1 LSVVIDC
8 KLLTFQ
14 SNLCL
19 PIPLVHLNH
28 TCHDTSICSS
38 LKWFLLLFFS
48 FILPESVIPSD
59 WLKIN
64 KLFTETVMILKEI
77 ASDSI
82 FCCKQS
88 LALNE
93 ICFVRSM
100 FVLFY
105 VFFWSLC
112 CLFFLDLR
120 FLITPLVSSN
130 SSYFHNLLHT
140 KFSTLFFLIQ

>member
-1 LSVVIDC
+1 MSVVIDC

-38 LKWFLLLFFS
+38 LKWFLLLFF

-59 WLKIN
+59 WLKIS

-93 ICFVRSM
+93 ICFVGRCLSFFM
-100 FVLFY
+100 FSFGHC
-105 VFFWSLC
+105 VFCSSSIYGFWLPLWYLQTLLIFTIYCTQNSQLY
-112 CLFFLDLR
+112 FF
-120 FLITPLVSSN
+120 
-130 SSYFHNLLHT
+130 
-140 KFSTLFFLIQ
+140 

>member
-1 LSVVIDC
+1 MSVVIDC

-38 LKWFLLLFFS
+38 LKWFLLLFF

-59 WLKIN
+59 CLKIS

-93 ICFVRSM
+93 ICFVGRCLSFFM
-100 FVLFY
+100 FSFGHC
-105 VFFWSLC
+105 VFCSSSIYGFWLPLWYLQTLLIFTIYCTQNSQLY
-112 CLFFLDLR
+112 FF
-120 FLITPLVSSN
+120 
-130 SSYFHNLLHT
+130 
-140 KFSTLFFLIQ
+140 